1 VKSRHTHRLL
11 ALAASGVLLACVAA
25 PPVKKNWEW
34 VGSGPEPREGKLL
47 EQYSVCSGIE
57 PQGENTI
64 NLCMGRA
71 GWVRRRA
78 EDPDD

>member
-1 VKSRHTHRLL
+1 VEGLRTTGLL
-11 ALAASGVLLACVAA
+11 ALIASGVLLACVGA

-34 VGSGPEPREGKLL
+34 VGTGPEPSEGKLL

-78 EDPDD
+78 EDAEG